1 MKLSNMTAAV
11 AGTGFIGPVHVEA
24 LRRLGIRVKGILG
37 SSPGKSEMAAESLGL
52 SRGYGSYEEILSD
65 PEVEVIHITTPNRQ
79 HRDMVIGAL
88 DAGKH
93 VVCEKPLATD
103 SRETS
108 ELVERAR
115 RHPTLVTAVNYNVR
129 FYPLALQA
137 RALLQ
142 SGAIGRVLH
151 IRGAYIQDWLLKET
165 DWNWRLLVEEG
176 GELRAVG
183 DIGTHWMDLILF
195 ITGLRIDSVF
205 ADLATLI
212 PVRQRPKVGS
222 ATFQGGVPPPQT
234 TARQVPPPQTA
245 ARQVPPSQTMARQVP
260 PSQDTAQQEGGGATA
275 SEPVQIE
282 TEDWG
287 SVLFRFG
294 NGARGSMSVSQ
305 VTAGRKNQ
313 ITFEIAG
320 SEGSL
325 AWDSE
330 HPNDLWLGHRDKP
343 NQLLMRDPSLLAP
356 DVRPFASYPGGH
368 NEGFPDTFK
377 QLYRAI
383 YEYLAVGDFSRPK
396 LFAGFEDGH
405 EELLLCEA
413 ILQSHRTQAWVPVA
427 R

>member
-1 MKLSNMTAAV
+1 MTLSNKTAAV
-11 AGTGFIGPVHVEA
+11 TGTGFIGPVHVEA

-37 SSPGKSEMAAESLGL
+37 SSPAKSETAARQLGL
-52 SRGYGSYEEILSD
+52 AKAYASYEEILFD
-65 PEVEVIHITTPNRQ
+65 PEIEVIHITTPNRQ

-88 DAGKH
+88 NAGKH
-93 VVCEKPLATD
+93 VVCEKPLATN
-103 SRETS
+103 SVETS

-115 RHPTLVTAVNYNVR
+115 EHPTLVAAVNYNVR
-129 FYPLALQA
+129 FYPLALHA
-137 RALLQ
+137 RHLLRT
-142 SGAIGRVLH
+142 GAIGRVLH
-151 IRGAYIQDWLLKET
+151 VRGGYIQDWLLKDT
-165 DWNWRLLVEEG
+165 DWNWRLLAEEG

-195 ITGLRIDSVF
+195 ITGLQIDSVF

-212 PVRQRPKVGS
+212 PIRQRPKVAG
-222 ATFQGGVPPPQT
+222 ATFQGAERHSDEQELGPT
-234 TARQVPPPQTA
+234 T
-245 ARQVPPSQTMARQVP
+245 
-260 PSQDTAQQEGGGATA
+260 
-275 SEPVQIE
+275 EPIRIE

-287 SVLFRFG
+287 SVLFRFA
-294 NGARGSMSVSQ
+294 NGARGTMSVSQ

-330 HPNDLWLGHRDKP
+330 HPNDLWRGHRDKA
-343 NQLLMRDPSLLAP
+343 NELLIRDPALLAQ
-356 DVRPFASYPGGH
+356 DIRSFANYPGGH

-383 YEYLAVGDFSRPK
+383 YEYLAAGDFARPK
-396 LFAGFEDGH
+396 IFAGFEDGH

-413 ILQSHRTQAWVPVA
+413 ILESHRTQAWVPVK
-427 R
+427 RE

>member
-1 MKLSNMTAAV
+1 MTLSNRTVAV
-11 AGTGFIGPVHVEA
+11 TGTGFIGPVHVEA

-37 SSPGKSEMAAESLGL
+37 SSPAKSEMAAKQLGL
-52 SRGYGSYEEILSD
+52 PKAYASYEEILAD

-93 VVCEKPLATD
+93 VVCEKPLATN
-103 SRETS
+103 SAETS

-115 RHPTLVTAVNYNVR
+115 KNPGLVTAVNYNVR
-129 FYPLALQA
+129 FYPLVLHS
-137 RALLQ
+137 RHLLQ

-151 IRGAYIQDWLLKET
+151 VRGAYIQDWLLKDT

-212 PVRQRPKVGS
+212 PVRQRPKVAG
-222 ATFQGGVPPPQT
+222 ATFQGAGAHSDKQELVPV
-234 TARQVPPPQTA
+234 A
-245 ARQVPPSQTMARQVP
+245 
-260 PSQDTAQQEGGGATA
+260 
-275 SEPVQIE
+275 EPIRID

-287 SVLFRFG
+287 AILFRFAD
-294 NGARGSMSVSQ
+294 GARGTMCVSQ

-325 AWDSE
+325 GWDSE

-343 NQLLMRDPSLLAP
+343 NQLLIRDPALLAP
-356 DVRPFASYPGGH
+356 DIRPFANYPGGH

-383 YEYLAVGDFSRPK
+383 YGYLAEGDFTRPK
-396 LFAGFEDGH
+396 LFAGFDDGH

-413 ILQSHRTQAWVPVA
+413 ILESHRTETWIPVK
-427 R
+427 RPR

>member
-1 MKLSNMTAAV
+1 MTLSSKTAAV
-11 AGTGFIGPVHVEA
+11 TGTGFIGPVHVEA

-37 SSPGKSEMAAESLGL
+37 SSPAKSEMAAKQLGL
-52 SRGYGSYEEILSD
+52 SKPYASYAEILSD
-65 PEVEVIHITTPNRQ
+65 PEVEVVHITTPNRH

-93 VVCEKPLATD
+93 VVCEKPLATN
-103 SRETS
+103 SVETS

-115 RHPTLVTAVNYNVR
+115 KSPTLVTAVNYNVR
-129 FYPLALQA
+129 FYPLALHA
-137 RALLQ
+137 RHLLQ

-151 IRGAYIQDWLLKET
+151 VRGAYIQDWLLKDT
-165 DWNWRLLVEEG
+165 DWNWRLLAAEG

-212 PVRQRPKVGS
+212 PIRQRPKVAG
-222 ATFQGGVPPPQT
+222 ATFQGAEKHPDEQDLVP
-234 TARQVPPPQTA
+234 A
-245 ARQVPPSQTMARQVP
+245 A
-260 PSQDTAQQEGGGATA
+260 
-275 SEPVQIE
+275 EPIRIE

-287 SVLFRFG
+287 SVLFRFA
-294 NGARGSMSVSQ
+294 NGARGTMSVSQ

-343 NQLLMRDPSLLAP
+343 NELLIRDPALLAQ
-356 DVRPFASYPGGH
+356 DIRSFANYPGGH

-383 YEYLAVGDFSRPK
+383 YEYLAEGDFSRPK
-396 LFAGFEDGH
+396 IFAGFEDGH
-405 EELLLCEA
+405 EELLLCEG
-413 ILQSHRTQAWVPVA
+413 IIESHRTQTWVPVK
-427 R
+427 RNSSQ

>member
-1 MKLSNMTAAV
+1 MIFSQKTAAV

-37 SSPGKSEMAAESLGL
+37 SSPAKSEMTAKTLGL
-52 SRGYGSYEEILSD
+52 PKAYFSYEEILSD
-65 PEVEVIHITTPNRQ
+65 PEVEVVHIATPNRQ

-93 VVCEKPLATD
+93 VVCEKPLAT
-103 SRETS
+103 SSLETS

-115 RHPTLVTAVNYNVR
+115 KNPTLVAAVNYNVR
-129 FYPLALQA
+129 FYPLALHA
-137 RALLQ
+137 RDLLQ
-142 SGAIGRVLH
+142 RGAVGRVLSV
-151 IRGAYIQDWLLKET
+151 RGAYIQDWLLKDT

-195 ITGLRIDSVF
+195 MTGLRIDSVF

-212 PVRQRPKVGS
+212 PVRQRPTVAGS
-222 ATFQGGVPPPQT
+222 TFQGHEAG
-234 TARQVPPPQTA
+234 AGAA
-245 ARQVPPSQTMARQVP
+245 AR
-260 PSQDTAQQEGGGATA
+260 
-275 SEPVQIE
+275 EPIRIE

-287 SVLFRFG
+287 SVLFRFT
-294 NGARGSMSVSQ
+294 NGARGAMCVSQ

-313 ITFEIAG
+313 LTFEIAG

-330 HPNDLWLGHRDKP
+330 HPNDLWLGHREKP
-343 NQLLMRDPSLLAP
+343 NELLIRDPSLLAP
-356 DVRPFASYPGGH
+356 SVRPFASYPGGH

-383 YEYLAVGDFSRPK
+383 YEYLAEGDFSRPK
-396 LFAGFEDGH
+396 IFAGFEDGH

-413 ILQSHRTQAWVPVA
+413 ILQSHRTQAWVPM
-427 R
+427 RRNQPESL

>member
-1 MKLSNMTAAV
+1 MKLSQKTAAV

-24 LRRLGIRVKGILG
+24 LRRLGIPVKGILG
-37 SSPGKSEMAAESLGL
+37 SSPSKSEIAAKTLGL
-52 SRGYGSYEEILSD
+52 PKAYVSYDEILSD
-65 PEVEVIHITTPNRQ
+65 PEVEVVHITTPNRQ
-79 HRDMVIGAL
+79 HREMVIGAL

-93 VVCEKPLATD
+93 VVCEKPLAT
-103 SRETS
+103 SPEETF

-115 RHPTLVTAVNYNVR
+115 KNPTLVTAVNYNVR
-129 FYPLALQA
+129 FYPLALHA
-137 RALLQ
+137 RDLLQ
-142 SGAIGRVLH
+142 RGAIGRVLGV
-151 IRGAYIQDWLLKET
+151 RGAYLQDWLLKDT

-195 ITGLRIDSVF
+195 VTGLRINSVF

-212 PVRQRPKVGS
+212 PVRQRPKVAGS
-222 ATFQGGVPPPQT
+222 TFQENEADAG
-234 TARQVPPPQTA
+234 A
-245 ARQVPPSQTMARQVP
+245 AGREAIR
-260 PSQDTAQQEGGGATA
+260 
-275 SEPVQIE
+275 IE

-287 SVLFRFG
+287 SVLFRFA
-294 NGARGSMSVSQ
+294 NGARGTMCVSQ

-313 ITFEIAG
+313 LTFEIAG

-330 HPNDLWLGHRDKP
+330 HPNDLWLGHREKP
-343 NQLLMRDPSLLAP
+343 NELLIRDPSLLAP
-356 DVRPFASYPGGH
+356 GIRSFASYPGGH

-383 YEYLAVGDFSRPK
+383 YEYLAEGNFSRPK
-396 LFAGFEDGH
+396 IFAGFEDGH

-413 ILQSHRTQAWVPVA
+413 ILQSHRAQAWVPV
-427 R
+427 RRNQTEFS

>member
-1 MKLSNMTAAV
+1 MTLSKKTAAV
-11 AGTGFIGPVHVEA
+11 VGTGFIGPVHVEA
-24 LRRLGIRVKGILG
+24 LRRLGVGVKGILG
-37 SSPGKSEMAAESLGL
+37 SSPAKSEVAANRLGL
-52 SRGYGSYEEILSD
+52 PKAYVDYEEILSD
-65 PEVEVIHITTPNRQ
+65 SEVEVVHITTPNRQ
-79 HRDMVIGAL
+79 HRDMVVGAL

-93 VVCEKPLATD
+93 VVCEKPLAT
-103 SRETS
+103 SSVETS

-115 RHPTLVTAVNYNVR
+115 KKPTLVTAVNYNVR

-137 RALLQ
+137 RELVQ
-142 SGAIGRVLH
+142 SGAIGRVLSV
-151 IRGAYIQDWLLKET
+151 RGAYIQDWLLKET

-195 ITGLRIDSVF
+195 VTGLRIDSVF
-205 ADLATLI
+205 AHLATLI
-212 PVRQRPKVGS
+212 PVRQRPKVAGS
-222 ATFQGGVPPPQT
+222 TFQGNEASAG
-234 TARQVPPPQTA
+234 AA
-245 ARQVPPSQTMARQVP
+245 AR
-260 PSQDTAQQEGGGATA
+260 
-275 SEPVQIE
+275 EPIRIE

-287 SVLFRFG
+287 SVLFRFT
-294 NGARGSMSVSQ
+294 NGAPGTMCVSQ

-330 HPNDLWLGHRDKP
+330 HPNELWLGHRDKP
-343 NQLLMRDPSLLAP
+343 NELLIRDPSLLAP
-356 DVRPFASYPGGH
+356 GIRSFASYPGGH

-383 YEYLAVGDFSRPK
+383 YEYLAEGDFLRPK
-396 LFAGFEDGH
+396 IFAGFEDGH

-413 ILQSHRTQAWVPVA
+413 ILQSHRAQAWVPV
-427 R
+427 RRNQTT